1 MFSGIFKM
9 KLTGKLK
16 NLSQNDKIVLK
27 NSLGAF
33 AVKGASLI
41 VSLFTAPAFLKY
53 FNDNVVLGIW
63 YTLLSVL
70 TWFLN
75 FDLGIGNGI
84 RNNLVKAFSGGDRKE
99 AKKII
104 SSGLFAIIA
113 VSLAIFVVGIIS
125 VIFIDLNSL
134 FNISAEIISYSA
146 LKASVIYIFCAIML
160 RFTLSFVNSVFYSLQ
175 KSAVNNFL
183 GLCISVLQ
191 LLFVLIFKFETA
203 EESLTALS
211 VAYLVISNLPYVV
224 AGIIVFATTLKDCRP
239 NVKYVDSEHGKKVL
253 SVGGVFFVCQIAYM
267 LIVNTNEFIITRYFS
282 PEYTTLYSFY
292 YKITSLI
299 SMVITLTMTPVW
311 SIVTKAMVEKDF
323 VWLDKLYKKIKIFG
337 IFAIAAQFVLIP
349 VLQFIMD
356 IWLGNGVVVVDYIT
370 AIAFACFGGAFVY
383 SGMLSTIVC
392 GLGRMKLQTIC
403 YLSGVV
409 LKIIVIAIAI
419 NYLNAGWN
427 VVVLSNA
434 IVLIP
439 YCVLQQID
447 LDRYFK
453 KQKAEIGTLGNCEQ
467 NDMAN

>member
-9 KLTGKLK
+9 KLIGKLK

-33 AVKGASLI
+33 AVKGASLV

-160 RFTLSFVNSVFYSLQ
+160 RFTLSFVNSVFFRCKSL
-175 KSAVNNFL
+175 
-183 GLCISVLQ
+183 
-191 LLFVLIFKFETA
+191 
-203 EESLTALS
+203 
-211 VAYLVISNLPYVV
+211 
-224 AGIIVFATTLKDCRP
+224 R
-239 NVKYVDSEHGKKVL
+239 
-253 SVGGVFFVCQIAYM
+253 
-267 LIVNTNEFIITRYFS
+267 
-282 PEYTTLYSFY
+282 
-292 YKITSLI
+292 
-299 SMVITLTMTPVW
+299 
-311 SIVTKAMVEKDF
+311 
-323 VWLDKLYKKIKIFG
+323 
-337 IFAIAAQFVLIP
+337 
-349 VLQFIMD
+349 
-356 IWLGNGVVVVDYIT
+356 
-370 AIAFACFGGAFVY
+370 
-383 SGMLSTIVC
+383 
-392 GLGRMKLQTIC
+392 
-403 YLSGVV
+403 
-409 LKIIVIAIAI
+409 
-419 NYLNAGWN
+419 
-427 VVVLSNA
+427 
-434 IVLIP
+434 
-439 YCVLQQID
+439 
-447 LDRYFK
+447 
-453 KQKAEIGTLGNCEQ
+453 
-467 NDMAN
+467 